1 MSRSYKKTPF
11 IRQEEEDYHYLNRQI
26 RRDKLAEILKGSSFK
41 KHRPHWNTWN
51 YVWTWEEA
59 EKQYQGCY
67 GQWWLQEKYT
77 LDEWRQYWEH
87 YAKRK

>member
-26 RRDKLAEILKGSSFK
+26 RRDKLAEIPKGSSFK

-51 YVWTWEEA
+51 YVWTWEQAQED
-59 EKQYQGCY
+59 YYSY
-67 GQWWLQEKYT
+67 GQNERYT
-77 LDEWRQYWEH
+77 FKEWRQYWERC
-87 YAKRK
+87 AKRK